1 MAEATSGTGKASDV
15 RPRRRGA
22 DATKSDILAASRAE
36 FADKG
41 FGGARVDAIAAR
53 ANVNKRML
61 YHYFGDKDALYRA
74 VLTEAYREIRAGE
87 KELSL
92 DCSEPIEAVERLV
105 RFTFR
110 HFLEKP
116 WFIALLTNEN
126 LMQARYIRSIPE
138 MRGLHSPLVDQL
150 RTLIKRGAEKGL
162 FRADIDPVQLYIS
175 IAALGYFYVSNSATL
190 SVIFEIDLREHKRV
204 AAREDHCVQ
213 MVLDHL
219 LARPAPKEPTAK
231 LS

>member
-1 MAEATSGTGKASDV
+1 MARAAPAQAVPPRT
-15 RPRRRGA
+15 RRRDA
-22 DATKSDILAASRAE
+22 DATKSDILAAGRAE

-41 FGGARVDAIAAR
+41 FGGARIDAIATR

-87 KELSL
+87 KALSL
-92 DCSEPIEAVERLV
+92 DCSEPVEAVERLV

-110 HFLEKP
+110 HFLENP

-126 LMQARYIRSIPE
+126 LMRARYIKSMPE
-138 MRGLHSPLVDQL
+138 ISGLHSPLVDQL
-150 RTLIKRGAEKGL
+150 RTLIERGAEKGL
-162 FRADIDPVQLYIS
+162 FRRDIDPVQLYIS
-175 IAALGYFYVSNSATL
+175 IAALGYFYVSNCATL
-190 SVIFEIDLREHKRV
+190 SVIFQTDLRARDRI
-204 AAREDHCVQ
+204 ATREDHCVQ

-219 LARPAPKEPTAK
+219 LTRPAPKEPTAK

>member
-1 MAEATSGTGKASDV
+1 MARAAPAQSVSPRT
-15 RPRRRGA
+15 RRRDAG
-22 DATKSDILAASRAE
+22 ATKSDILAAGRVE

-41 FGGARVDAIAAR
+41 FGGARIDAIATR

-92 DCSEPIEAVERLV
+92 DCSEPVEAVERLV

-110 HFLEKP
+110 HFLEHP

-126 LMQARYIRSIPE
+126 LMRARYIKSIPE
-138 MRGLHSPLVDQL
+138 ISGLHSPLVDQL
-150 RTLIKRGAEKGL
+150 RTLIERGAEKGL
-162 FRADIDPVQLYIS
+162 FRHDIDPVQLYIS
-175 IAALGYFYVSNSATL
+175 IAALGYFYVSNCATL
-190 SVIFEIDLREHKRV
+190 SVIFQTDLRARDRI
-204 AAREDHCVQ
+204 ATREDHCVQ

-219 LARPAPKEPTAK
+219 LARPAPKEPTTK